1 MDSFAGKVAVVT
13 GGASGIGLA
22 LARRFATEKMK
33 VVIADV
39 EAGALDD
46 AAKAL
51 ADDFSADDVLAVPTD
66 VRDPDAVEALAAAT
80 FERFGAAHVVCNN
93 AGVAVGGLTW
103 TVPADRWRW
112 IVDVNLMGVVNGI
125 RAFVPRMIE
134 QGEGHVV
141 NTASVAGMITAP
153 AMSPY
158 VATKHAVVA
167 LTESLYLDLQLA
179 GQGVSASVLC
189 PEWVR
194 TRIHDSERNRPEEV
208 GEMTVPG
215 AAPATAEGD
224 DDDDGDDGD
233 DGEGGSGGGT
243 TVDVGSMVQGLV
255 STGIEPDVVA
265 EKVFEAIA
273 EDRFWIFTHDTS
285 LASAKKRWAAIEN
298 DATPVWWGQ

>member
-33 VVIADV
+33 IVIADV

-179 GQGVSASVLC
+179 GPGVSASVLC

-194 TRIHDSERNRPEEV
+194 TRIHESERNRPEEV
-208 GEMTVPG
+208 GEMT
-215 AAPATAEGD
+215 ARPAT
-224 DDDDGDDGD
+224 DGDGD
-233 DGEGGSGGGT
+233 AGGAP
-243 TVDVGSMVQGLV
+243 VDVGSMVQGLV
-255 STGIEPDVVA
+255 STGIEPDLVA
-265 EKVFEAIA
+265 DKVFEAIA

-285 LASAKKRWAAIEN
+285 LASAKKRWAAIES
-298 DATPVWWGQ
+298 DGTPVWWGQ

>member
-1 MDSFAGKVAVVT
+1 MDSFVGKVAVVT

-22 LARRFATEKMK
+22 LARRFATEGMK

-46 AAKAL
+46 ATKAL
-51 ADDFSADDVLAVPTD
+51 GEEFGEDDVAGVLTD
-66 VRDPDAVEALAAAT
+66 VRDPEAVEALADAT

-93 AGVAVGGLTW
+93 AGVAVGGFAW

-125 RAFVPRMIE
+125 RSFVPRMIE

-167 LTESLYLDLQLA
+167 LTESLFLDLHLA
-179 GQGVSASVLC
+179 GEGVSASVLC

-194 TRIHDSERNRPEEV
+194 TRISESERNRPDEV
-208 GEMTVPG
+208 GGMTGPP
-215 AAPATAEGD
+215 AATGD
-224 DDDDGDDGD
+224 
-233 DGEGGSGGGT
+233 GT
-243 TVDVGSMVQGLV
+243 PVDVASMVETLV
-255 STGIEPDVVA
+255 SAGIEAAEVA
-265 EKVFEAIA
+265 DKVFEAIV
-273 EDRFWIFTHDTS
+273 EKRFWVFTHDTS
-285 LASAKKRWAAIEN
+285 LASAKRRWSAIES

>member
-22 LARRFATEKMK
+22 LARRFATEQMK

-66 VRDPDAVEALAAAT
+66 VRDPDAVEALADAT
-80 FERFGAAHVVCNN
+80 FDRFGAAHVVCNN

-112 IVDVNLMGVVNGI
+112 IIEVNLLGVVNGI
-125 RAFVPRMIE
+125 RAFVPRLIE

-153 AMSPY
+153 AMAPY

-194 TRIHDSERNRPEEV
+194 TRISESERNRPDDV
-208 GEMTVPG
+208 GEMVARTSPPAADG
-215 AAPATAEGD
+215 DATSDAPAVDPSAMIQALV
-224 DDDDGDDGD
+224 
-233 DGEGGSGGGT
+233 GG
-243 TVDVGSMVQGLV
+243 
-255 STGIEPDVVA
+255 GIEPDAVA
-265 EKVFEAIA
+265 EKVFEALV

-285 LASAKKRWAAIEN
+285 LASAKRRWNAIEN